1 MWEIYKII
9 SSCMS
14 LKNSWKEKKKTYE
27 NQTTVLM
34 RNIPVLYKVQIL
46 FFTDNYLAHLNTL
59 SLSLKRRVLII
70 EWAVSRCISIFSSN
84 YYNTHFIISGNSG
97 AWNICLCP
105 YPKEALRGTNWR
117 GPLPLGLFCWADLY
131 NWNHKVQNVREYR
144 IQHCVSHWFY
154 LVLLTKMLM
163 LIYSAKSSVKMI
175 HIYFKSFLMRIY
187 RYMHMYLNFKN

>member
-117 GPLPLGLFCWADLY
+117 GPLPSGLFCWADLY

-175 HIYFKSFLMRIY
+175 HIYFHF
-187 RYMHMYLNFKN
+187 